1 MFVSRA
7 WIIRS
12 LTVRV
17 MLPYH
22 EDTPGVAR
30 RLPSLARSGTLRVN
44 GFLRRNIMAENKQA
58 VVDGRAERA
67 TMQSK
72 IRVVNHWFNSIRKCA
87 F

>member
-1 MFVSRA
+1 
-7 WIIRS
+7 
-12 LTVRV
+12 
-17 MLPYH
+17 
-22 EDTPGVAR
+22 
-30 RLPSLARSGTLRVN
+30 
-44 GFLRRNIMAENKQA
+44 MAENKQA